1 VTASVPRRP
10 VEGGCTQT
18 VPSVYS
24 AGTLPRG
31 DGLPFRPYRAPAPAR
46 EGGFNRALAAR
57 ARAREGGSEWLR
69 APRATPPAAR
79 HLGTFW
85 YIRAMGLIDASHI
98 ALDAAALAA
107 LAAVRAIEAEHG
119 AAVTRAALAI
129 EADYTAAS
137 SPASARSCA
146 ASASRRWRSTSR
158 PRASARREA

>member
-1 VTASVPRRP
+1 M
-10 VEGGCTQT
+10 
-18 VPSVYS
+18 
-24 AGTLPRG
+24 
-31 DGLPFRPYRAPAPAR
+31 APAPAR
-46 EGGFNRALAAR
+46 
-57 ARAREGGSEWLR
+57 
-69 APRATPPAAR
+69 TPPAAV
-79 HLGTFW
+79 HFGTFG
-85 YIRAMGLIDASHI
+85 YTRGMGHDASHI